1 MCMTRVGII
10 KHAEVKK
17 PQAETKPKEP
27 EKDVKKKQGV
37 KRERFENVT
46 YTHYSSDLGR
56 AIVPDAATFEQY
68 KLENVLYIK
77 SLLNDGLI
85 MEREPGGIDDACCM
99 MIEESY
105 NAEQSESGKAGGVI
119 TSESTGGYR
128 YSKSSKAADIQT
140 TKKKKITAEKKYKWL
155 SLYCDILNGVR

>member
-1 MCMTRVGII
+1 M
-10 KHAEVKK
+10 ALF
-17 PQAETKPKEP
+17 
-27 EKDVKKKQGV
+27 D
-37 KRERFENVT
+37 NVN

-56 AIVPDAATFEQY
+56 AIVPDAATFDTY
-68 KLENVLYIK
+68 KLENVLYVE

-85 MEREPGGIDDACCM
+85 KERKAGGIDDAVCM

-105 NAEQSESGKAGGVI
+105 NSAQIESGSTGGAI
-119 TSESTGGYR
+119 TSESISGYS

-140 TKKKKITAEKKYKWL
+140 EKNAKSTAEKKYKWL

>member
-1 MCMTRVGII
+1 M
-10 KHAEVKK
+10 A
-17 PQAETKPKEP
+17 
-27 EKDVKKKQGV
+27 
-37 KRERFENVT
+37 RFDNVT
-46 YTHYSSDLGR
+46 YEHYSSDLGR

-68 KLENVLYIK
+68 KLENVLFIK

-85 MEREPGGIDDACCM
+85 MEREAGGIDDACCM

-105 NAEQSESGKAGGVI
+105 NAAQIESGNAGGAI
-119 TSESTGGYR
+119 TSESIGGYS

-140 TKKKKITAEKKYKWL
+140 EKNAKSTAEKKYKWL

>member
-1 MCMTRVGII
+1 M
-10 KHAEVKK
+10 ALF
-17 PQAETKPKEP
+17 
-27 EKDVKKKQGV
+27 D
-37 KRERFENVT
+37 NVT

-56 AIVPDAATFEQY
+56 AIVPDAATFDTY
-68 KLENVLYIK
+68 KLENVLYVE

-85 MEREPGGIDDACCM
+85 KERKAGGIDDAVCM

-105 NAEQSESGKAGGVI
+105 NSAQIESGSTGGAI
-119 TSESTGGYR
+119 TSESIGGYS

-140 TKKKKITAEKKYKWL
+140 EYKAKSTAEKKYKWL